1 MEMNSLLKVLV
12 ACLLL
17 VEAKAQI
24 DDNIIEALMNHTIDV
39 CKVKENASSEDVY
52 AVFQDEE
59 WPDTP
64 EGKCFIE
71 CFFQEIGIVSF

>member
-1 MEMNSLLKVLV
+1 MKSLLKVFV
-12 ACLLL
+12 ACFLL

-24 DDNIIEALMNHTIDV
+24 DENVIEALMNHTITE
-39 CKVKENASSEDVY
+39 CKAKENATTEDVK

-59 WPDTP
+59 WPETS